1 MPNLIKKVQNFSFQ
15 EDLWK
20 KGDKIVLGVS
30 GGPDSMCLLDI
41 FLKLQKKY
49 SLDLIIVHVNYD
61 LRGNDSQKDEALV
74 RKVCE
79 TNQCKLVV
87 LKPKKKFEKNL
98 EENLRKLR
106 YAFLEKTR
114 KKYGFDLIAVAH
126 NADDQIETFFLNLLR
141 GSGEKGLAGM
151 KTRNEQ
157 IIRPLL
163 FCFKKE
169 ILAYAK
175 KRKVKFRLDKT
186 NQENDF
192 TRNKVR
198 NLLIPYLE
206 KKFNPNIKK
215 VILRTMDNFSKQE
228 NRLILELIKET
239 KGDLQGVTTSH
250 VKEILKILKSQKN
263 KVQTLTFQNLKI
275 ERRGDRL
282 TIKKEK

>member
-1 MPNLIKKVQNFSFQ
+1 MSNLVKKFQNFSHQ
-15 EDLWK
+15 EKLWK

-49 SLDLIIVHVNYD
+49 SLKLIVAHINYA
-61 LRGNDSQKDEALV
+61 LRGKDSQKDETLV

-87 LKPKKKFEKNL
+87 FKPKKKFEKNL
-98 EENLRKLR
+98 EENLRKVR
-106 YAFLEKTR
+106 YDFFEKTR

-126 NADDQIETFFLNLLR
+126 NADDQIETFFLNLFR

-151 KTRNEQ
+151 KTRNER

-175 KRKVKFRLDKT
+175 KEKIEFRLDKT

-215 VILRTMDNFSKQE
+215 VILRTVDNFSRQE
-228 NRLILELIKET
+228 NQLILELIKEV

-263 KVQTLTFQNLKI
+263 KIQTFNFQNLKI

-282 TIKKEK
+282 TIRKEK